1 MDVDLLYDKIRRG
14 MIGRLGMTIPE
25 CELLAK
31 HVGKTHL
38 EIGTLW
44 GGSAIFA
51 ALTGA
56 SRVYSIDH
64 MHGGWWADGQ
74 DPKVNPPL
82 GPAAVIDNLYRF
94 QLAHRVTL
102 VIAPSNP
109 FPLSRLK
116 FDTALIDGEHLYP
129 GVLADWE
136 NVKDI
141 TKDAIILHDCSE
153 AYPGVMQFIKSKQPE
168 KDGWECVEDV
178 ETLRV
183 YVPKKTDTKPDKNT
197 DKKEVNEPKETLP
210 DSHHADDSTPVAVP
224 TAKPAQPVRAK
235 RS

>member
-1 MDVDLLYDKIRRG
+1 MDIDLLYDKIRRG

-25 CELLAK
+25 SELLAK
-31 HVGKTHL
+31 VVGRTHL

-82 GPAAVIDNLYRF
+82 GPAQVIDNLYRF
-94 QLAHRVTL
+94 ELAHRVTL
-102 VIAPSNP
+102 VVAPSDP
-109 FPLSRLK
+109 FPLKGLK
-116 FDTALIDGEHLYP
+116 FDTALIDGDHLFA

-141 TKDAIILHDCSE
+141 TKDAIILHDCSD

-168 KDGWECVEDV
+168 KDGWECAEQV

-183 YVPKKTDTKPDKNT
+183 YLPKKEAKQEVEKPEA
-197 DKKEVNEPKETLP
+197 KEDVKTETLP
-210 DSHHADDSTPVAVP
+210 DSHHAHRPAPVAVP
-224 TAKPAQPVRAK
+224 TGKQAQPVRTK